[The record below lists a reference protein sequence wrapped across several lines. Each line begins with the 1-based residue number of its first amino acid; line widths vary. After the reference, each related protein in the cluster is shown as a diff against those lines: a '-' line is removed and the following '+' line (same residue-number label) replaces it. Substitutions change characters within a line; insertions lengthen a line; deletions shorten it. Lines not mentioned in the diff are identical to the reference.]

1 LRAEHETW
9 WARLDWTH
17 VSSVRCGP
25 VVLLFG
31 TGFGATN
38 PVAPT
43 DSVFSGADPLRTLPI
58 IRFGNVSAPVA
69 FGGVVSPGLYQFNLT
84 VPEVP
89 DGDVP
94 ITAQIRLELCSRAA
108 SSWSA
113 SNTKRLTRGSGFAN
127 RARQGREP
135 PPGSRP
141 FHVFEFAT
149 SACKSNKCCGLN
161 AFFDHLNE
169 ASNSTPTK

>member
-1 LRAEHETW
+1 VGKVGLDPRVKRALRPGE
-9 WARLDWTH
+9 
-17 VSSVRCGP
+17 

-113 SNTKRLTRGSGFAN
+113 SNTKRLTRGSCFAN

-135 PPGSRP
+135 PPVHGLFTSSTSRLAHANP
-141 FHVFEFAT
+141 ISVAV
-149 SACKSNKCCGLN
+149 
-161 AFFDHLNE
+161 
-169 ASNSTPTK
+169 